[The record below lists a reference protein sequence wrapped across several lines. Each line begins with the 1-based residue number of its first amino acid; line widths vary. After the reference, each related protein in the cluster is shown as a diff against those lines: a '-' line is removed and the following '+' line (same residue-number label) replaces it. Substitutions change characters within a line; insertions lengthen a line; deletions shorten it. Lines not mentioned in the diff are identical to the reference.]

1 MNQNGQIVSD
11 EQAEGVKDKE
21 KLPEMVIG
29 RNLERN
35 QTQQGTHP
43 HLGETERRS
52 PVSY

>member
-1 MNQNGQIVSD
+1 MIVPD
-11 EQAEGVKDKE
+11 EQVEDDGDSGKE

-43 HLGETERRS
+43 HLGETES
-52 PVSY
+52 SK

>member
-1 MNQNGQIVSD
+1 MNQNGQFVPG
-11 EQAEGVKDKE
+11 EQAEGDSGKE

-43 HLGETERRS
+43 HLGETES
-52 PVSY
+52 SK

>member
-1 MNQNGQIVSD
+1 MCMNQNDKIVPD
-11 EQAEGVKDKE
+11 EQAEGDGGKE

-43 HLGETERRS
+43 HPHLGEN
-52 PVSY
+52 